1 MSLEKIVKSENIT
14 SPQLNLPSANP
25 SNSKILKNKFEKL
38 TQEWKAHCEKV
49 GYTTQVTKYLESE
62 AFEKLT
68 QLGTQIFPY
77 IQEMCSKDNRN
88 RYIAQNGWTYLIEE
102 IIDERI
108 IKGSLNH
115 DLESIRENT
124 YNWLKENMSKYQS
137 PK

>member
-1 MSLEKIVKSENIT
+1 MSLEKIVKEDNASPSKLNSPIT
-14 SPQLNLPSANP
+14 PSLD
-25 SNSKILKNKFEKL
+25 SKNLKNEFEKL
-38 TQEWKAHCEKV
+38 TQEWKAHCKKV

-77 IQEMCSKDNRN
+77 IQEMCSKNNDN

-102 IIDERI
+102 IIDDRI
-108 IKGSLNH
+108 IKSSLNH
-115 DLESIRENT
+115 DLESIREST

-137 PK
+137 SE